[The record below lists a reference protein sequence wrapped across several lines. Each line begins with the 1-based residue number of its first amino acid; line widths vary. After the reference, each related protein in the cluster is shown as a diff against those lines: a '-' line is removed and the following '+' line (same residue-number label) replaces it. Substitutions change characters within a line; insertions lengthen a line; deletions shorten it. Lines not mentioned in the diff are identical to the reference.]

1 MTLVEVCVA
10 AGVGTV
16 VLSIAWGF
24 MHLLFS
30 GHRWDVFGMT
40 RRSFMQKDVRPGLRR
55 LFNRASEAVEIL
67 EPAAGTTAGEVILRA
82 LTGERV
88 RVRCDRGELIS
99 EREENGGW
107 VRELAPIVLDT
118 AQGPQ
123 PVGAPVEMR
132 SVRAASF
139 TVLAPQAMLVDVTLE
154 QAGQQENYL
163 TAIETRNGDVRR

>member
-10 AGVGTV
+10 AGVGTL
-16 VLSIAWGF
+16 VLSMVWGF
-24 MHLLFS
+24 LHLLFS
-30 GHRWDVFGMT
+30 GHRWDVTGMT

-55 LFNRASEAVEIL
+55 LVNRVSEAVEIL
-67 EPAAGTTAGEVILRA
+67 EPAAGTTAREVVVRA

-99 EREENGGW
+99 EREDGGGW
-107 VRELAPIVLDT
+107 VREVAPIVVDT

-132 SVRAASF
+132 SVTAASF
-139 TVLAPQAMLVDVTLE
+139 TVLAPQSMLVDVTLE
-154 QAGQQENYL
+154 QAGQREHYL